1 MKLPYVCAM
10 WHLHFIHDPTMSV
23 KELLSGNMLSRL
35 SLRILQAQKMK
46 KKSIKTE
53 KAFSSILGCAMNDH
67 SMILLHFAPS
77 DDKLVKFG

>member
-35 SLRILQAQKMK
+35 SLRILLQNKRW
-46 KKSIKTE
+46 KKSKKTE
-53 KAFSSILGCAMNDH
+53 KTFRSIGCAMNEH
-67 SMILLHFAPS
+67 YNS
-77 DDKLVKFG
+77 DYDRQRDKITGL